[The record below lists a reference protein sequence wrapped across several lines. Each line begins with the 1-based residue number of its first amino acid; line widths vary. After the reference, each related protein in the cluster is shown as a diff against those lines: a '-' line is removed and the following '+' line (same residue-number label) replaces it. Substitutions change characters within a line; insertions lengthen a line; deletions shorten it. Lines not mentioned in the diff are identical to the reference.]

1 MASFSGLA
9 AEVVEY
15 IVTYLPQRDIHA
27 ICQLDKYFHALAVPL
42 MYCSVDLS
50 ISPDGRL
57 PRIDRFCPNIVNDS
71 KKAKR
76 VHTIRMGKSPRQAV
90 EDGET
95 SLPRDESFDDQLI
108 FQKAKAIL
116 NDPILEKATRG
127 LQESVENRQYAAY
140 AALILLLIP
149 CLHRLEV
156 AGYDFSPARYLY
168 SSVSEVVRFPLGT
181 SKEVL
186 SHVAQSIFGRFS
198 TVKEVSVHFDPG
210 SGVAY
215 PSSQEDQQKC
225 LGILWNLTCVEKLE
239 FSWDEFG
246 VASLWERPVTIN
258 PHPNLHVGH
267 LKGLVSQANFT
278 TVALRHSGSWM
289 NGMSGLGNLLTYA
302 ARAPSLTCDL
312 FFDHK
317 KWEKRPI
324 TNTCRERWYFDLSF
338 WNRSLQNEEYLEI
351 LVVSAEY
358 CDRRAHYFNQP
369 RFWKTMCN
377 KRFLTLGH
385 HIRLHTLEV
394 PFFFLTGDIDYSIS
408 KPLDPDLPTS
418 LRHLILRSDLTHA
431 QFPFPLDVS
440 ELFTTL
446 SLEELEHEA
455 AHMKRAR
462 MDVLYM
468 FETSLTFL
476 GQIEHLESLSV
487 WQPAHKGLQWSDE
500 QMEEFASACRD
511 KDVTG
516 RIMLPMLLR
525 TGKTGDWDLCK
536 EITVFDRKNPEDG
549 TKTRLLRG
557 EWEGRPVGLASQYHL
572 HALKT
577 HQVMIE

>member
-9 AEVVEY
+9 AEVLEY

-57 PRIDRFCPNIVNDS
+57 PRIDRFCQNIVNDS

-116 NDPILEKATRG
+116 NDPILEKATQG

-156 AGYDFSPARYLY
+156 AG
-168 SSVSEVVRFPLGT
+168 
-181 SKEVL
+181 
-186 SHVAQSIFGRFS
+186 
-198 TVKEVSVHFDPG
+198 
-210 SGVAY
+210 
-215 PSSQEDQQKC
+215 
-225 LGILWNLTCVEKLE
+225 
-239 FSWDEFG
+239 
-246 VASLWERPVTIN
+246 
-258 PHPNLHVGH
+258 
-267 LKGLVSQANFT
+267 
-278 TVALRHSGSWM
+278 
-289 NGMSGLGNLLTYA
+289 
-302 ARAPSLTCDL
+302 APSLTCDL
-312 FFDHK
+312 FFDHE

-351 LVVSAEY
+351 LV
-358 CDRRAHYFNQP
+358 
-369 RFWKTMCN
+369 
-377 KRFLTLGH
+377 
-385 HIRLHTLEV
+385 
-394 PFFFLTGDIDYSIS
+394 
-408 KPLDPDLPTS
+408 
-418 LRHLILRSDLTHA
+418 
-431 QFPFPLDVS
+431 FPFPLDVS